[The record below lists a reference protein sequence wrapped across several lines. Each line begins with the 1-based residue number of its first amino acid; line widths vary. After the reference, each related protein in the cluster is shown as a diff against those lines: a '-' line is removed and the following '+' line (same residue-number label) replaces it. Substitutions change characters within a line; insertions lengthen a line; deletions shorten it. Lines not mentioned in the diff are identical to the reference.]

1 MTVKWENRTKMEF
14 SREDHPQTDIAQS
27 QAALPAR
34 PVPRP
39 FSIEAL
45 MSDCGPKKT
54 HQVVPVLP
62 WNLSPTHNEQ
72 YQNSRD
78 FNSRDTD
85 SDNSLDMELA
95 QDLSRRS
102 RKDGKRALYKKFL
115 FCNIFC
121 KMFCYLQM
129 TPSFCGI

>member
-1 MTVKWENRTKMEF
+1 MSWHNSVDVVSVGRNVFVGKNHIKMEL
-14 SREDHPQTDIAQS
+14 SREDHPQTDIVPS
-27 QAALPAR
+27 QASLPAR

-54 HQVVPVLP
+54 HEVPILP
-62 WNLSPTHNEQ
+62 WNISPTRNEQ

-102 RKDGKRALYKKFL
+102 RKDGKRTLR
-115 FCNIFC
+115 
-121 KMFCYLQM
+121 MFYL
-129 TPSFCGI
+129 